1 MRPRL
6 PFRREVA
13 PAPNAGA
20 PAHERR
26 PGRPLPGCPSV
37 VTRGRRVPYAVIFTD
52 SIRNPAGG
60 SPAFRRGV
68 SFPADTEKVSII
80 PACIVA
86 VALAIGAISMVRGGG
101 DRMGRPLPAIRRT
114 RRPWAVMLLGATG
127 LGLFWAFFSVTDRE
141 AQAYAT
147 DPSCTSASTFA
158 DASAGSCTTEPVTIE
173 RSYVPDGEARKPV
186 VILRH
191 ADGRTDPVV
200 AELEP
205 QDRLVGELV
214 THPGVAA
221 TAQRFRGYIV
231 GVRTPAGSF
240 ETDRSPTRL
249 HSMFGMIAIV
259 FGSIATGFAIK
270 LGLS

>member
-1 MRPRL
+1 MRPGLSHRSEANKAAPPRTEPRDSNLYVLHTISPRHRL
-6 PFRREVA
+6 
-13 PAPNAGA
+13 
-20 PAHERR
+20 
-26 PGRPLPGCPSV
+26 
-37 VTRGRRVPYAVIFTD
+37 
-52 SIRNPAGG
+52 
-60 SPAFRRGV
+60 
-68 SFPADTEKVSII
+68 ADLAQTPIAADIENVSII
-80 PACIVA
+80 PACIVTI
-86 VALAIGAISMVRGGG
+86 ALAIGAISMIRGGG
-101 DRMGRPLPAIRRT
+101 RTERPIAAGRRV
-114 RRPWAVMLLGATG
+114 RRPWVVMLLGATG

-173 RSYVPDGEARKPV
+173 RSYVPDGDARKPI

-191 ADGRTDPVV
+191 ADGRMDPVV
-200 AELEP
+200 AALEP

-221 TAQRFRGYIV
+221 IAQRFRGYIV